1 MGEELDSAAVE
12 RFAGF
17 LMQTYTSAGVTLC
30 IHIGQQTGLWERLAG
45 GAATSTELADR
56 SGLSERHVREWLA
69 AVTCAGIVDFDETT
83 RRFSLPAE
91 HAACLT
97 GTTSANLAPISG
109 AWPVMGR
116 LAPRL
121 IETFHTGGGLPYSA
135 YMPEYTDIQD
145 AANRRIYDDTLVDG
159 YLAAVDGLTERLRS
173 GVRVADV
180 GCGTGH
186 CVNLMARAFPAST
199 FVGYDV
205 SRVALERAR
214 GEAESMGVTNVTF
227 ELQDCA
233 ALDET
238 HEHFEVVTAFDVIHD
253 LAWPGEALAG
263 IAHLVEE
270 DDGVFVMVDTKLSS
284 YLENNLD
291 IPTATLTYVSSLVHC
306 MQVSLAQGGVG
317 LGSGWGH
324 EMATEMLMKAGFSDV
339 HITETPKDPF
349 DNIYV
354 ARR

>member
-1 MGEELDSAAVE
+1 MADDVDSAAVE
-12 RFAGF
+12 QFAGY

-30 IHIGQQTGLWERLAG
+30 IHIGHQTGLWERLATG
-45 GAATSTELADR
+45 SATSTELADR
-56 SGLSERHVREWLA
+56 AGLSERHVREWLA
-69 AVTCAGIVDFDETT
+69 AVTTAGIVDFDETT
-83 RRFSLPAE
+83 RRFTLPPE

-97 GTTSANLAPISG
+97 GSTSANLAPISG

-135 YMPEYTDIQD
+135 YRPEYTDIQD

-159 YLAAVDGLTERLRS
+159 YLAAVEGLMGRLEA
-173 GVRVADV
+173 GARVADV

-186 CVNLMARAFPAST
+186 CVNLMAQAFPAST

-205 SRVALERAR
+205 SEVALERAR
-214 GEAESMGVTNVTF
+214 GEAESMGLRNVTF
-227 ELQDCA
+227 ELQDIS
-233 ALDET
+233 ALDEM
-238 HEHFEVVTAFDVIHD
+238 HEHFDVVTAFDVIHD
-253 LAWPGEALAG
+253 LAWPGEVLTG
-263 IAHLVEE
+263 IGHLLE

-291 IPTATLTYVSSLVHC
+291 VPTATLTYVSSLVHC

-324 EMATEMLMKAGFSDV
+324 ELATEMLMKAGFSDV
-339 HITETPKDPF
+339 QITETPKDPF
-349 DNIYV
+349 DIIYV